1 MASSPVPSSMCVTG
15 VVAEIGPEV
24 TRFKP
29 GDAVFGI
36 IDIHLFHDRNFA
48 GAVLINVVVGAIFF
62 ATITL
67 VPSLIE
73 GPLGHD
79 SLMAGI
85 LMAPRGIATMVAM
98 LVVGQLVKTL
108 DPRPFVVLGLVVTL
122 GALAMLAATD
132 PGTGIEWLIAASFVL
147 GIGAGCLIT
156 PLSVLTFLTVV
167 PESRTD
173 AAGLYN
179 LARQLGGALGVA
191 GVTAVVATV
200 IPATSASSPHA
211 VGEFSGYYLA
221 FFLLIV
227 LAMLAIP
234 AVSMFR
240 VGTVE
245 RSKPAES
252 GSGAET

>member
-1 MASSPVPSSMCVTG
+1 MSIAGLATRSKCRSSSAPPATVIAASNIQTQ
-15 VVAEIGPEV
+15 
-24 TRFKP
+24 P
-29 GDAVFGI
+29 GAP
-36 IDIHLFHDRNFA
+36 
-48 GAVLINVVVGAIFF
+48 
-62 ATITL
+62 
-67 VPSLIE
+67 PSLAPFCSKNPKAVAVSTNSAI
-73 GPLGHD
+73 PTR
-79 SLMAGI
+79 SI
-85 LMAPRGIATMVAM
+85 LA
-98 LVVGQLVKTL
+98 
-108 DPRPFVVLGLVVTL
+108 L

-200 IPATSASSPHA
+200 IPAASASSPHA